1 MPFSVLALYL
11 LVVMMSLSH
20 KNKGFSMSQGIIKQ
34 DYEKLKNFHRIKS
47 LRDIFVVNSN
57 YSFFEDETLTKI
69 KENINNYKIKEQV
82 RLKKIEKLTKFLE
95 RIEYKIKNN
104 S

>member
-1 MPFSVLALYL
+1 
-11 LVVMMSLSH
+11 
-20 KNKGFSMSQGIIKQ
+20 MSQGIIKQ

-95 RIEYKIKNN
+95 RIEYKIKNK